1 MKDKN
6 FVTVFTPTFNRADK
20 LVRVYRSL
28 EKQTYRNFEW
38 LIIDDGSDDDTRH
51 VVDTWVAEQKV
62 KIRYVWQ
69 KNRGKFWSIWEG
81 VKRAKGD
88 WFLIADSDDE
98 FIPETIEIFLDYWKQ
113 LNIDVRSLVCGISG
127 LCCWNDTGDVMG
139 NPFPESP
146 MISDTLEITYGYR
159 AIGEKWGILRTD
171 KLREFFPHGVPDGVR
186 FISESYIWYQMA
198 LKYKTVYINKVMRI
212 CYRSYREGGGL
223 TANFMTEKY
232 PMGMYLSEN
241 MNFICMRKYYFGNWK
256 LTVITA
262 VKLIYASRRANVDM
276 LDLMREKTFGQRIF
290 LLMAY
295 PIGVGMGIVRRLQYK
310 NRGRAADENG

>member
-1 MKDKN
+1 MKDEN

-20 LVRVYRSL
+20 LIRVYRSL

-38 LIIDDGSDDDTRH
+38 LIIDDGSGDDTRN
-51 VVDTWVAEQKV
+51 VVDAWVSEQKV
-62 KIRYVWQ
+62 DIRYVWQ

-81 VKRAKGD
+81 VKSANGD

-113 LNIDVRSLVCGISG
+113 LDVNVQAAACGISG
-127 LCCWNDTGDVMG
+127 LCCWNDTGDIMG
-139 NPFPESP
+139 KPFPESP
-146 MISDTLEITYGYR
+146 MISDALEITYGYGVV
-159 AIGEKWGILRTD
+159 GEKWGILRTE
-171 KLREFFPHGVPDGVR
+171 KLREFFPYEVPDNIK

-198 LKYKTVYINKVMRI
+198 LKYKTLYINKMLRI

-232 PMGMYLSEN
+232 PMGIFLYEN
-241 MNFICMRKYYFGNWK
+241 MNFICMRKYYFRNWK

-262 VKLIYASRRANVDM
+262 AKLIYASRRANVYL
-276 LDLMREKTFGQRIF
+276 LDLMKGKTFGQCAL
-290 LLMAY
+290 LLMVY
-295 PIGVGMGIVRRLQYK
+295 PIGAGIGFVRRLQYK
-310 NRGRAADENG
+310 KQREGR